1 METNV
6 KAIELQDLWRRFKAT
21 DDQRARERL
30 VVAYSPLVKY
40 VAGRMSSGLPA
51 HVEESDLISYGLGG
65 LISAIERFDLTR
77 EIKFETY
84 AITRIR
90 GAIIDELRTLDWV
103 PRSVRARAREIE
115 RANTKLEARYQR
127 APTDEEM
134 ATELGVSVED
144 FQEHL
149 VQISNSTIV
158 ALDELWSVSDST
170 GDAISLLDTLPDRG
184 APDPEQLMDQSE
196 LRDRIADAIAA
207 LPEREKLVVALYYYE
222 NLTLREIGEV
232 LGVTESRV
240 SQLHTKAVLRLRGK
254 LAGEL
259 DLRSGPGAA
268 RPGNSASVRF
278 ARSDV
283 CEPNSLKGIRR
294 HRACTPNAAEPDSP
308 ISSATQASQG
318 HRRRGA
324 RYAQARGSHP
334 ERGARR
340 PPR

>member
-1 METNV
+1 VETNV
-6 KAIELQDLWRRFKAT
+6 KDIELRELWRRYKSSG
-21 DDQRARERL
+21 DDRAREGL

-40 VAGRMSSGLPA
+40 VSGRMASGLPA
-51 HVEESDLISYGLGG
+51 HVEEADLISYGLGG

-115 RANTKLEARYQR
+115 RANSKLEAQLQR

-134 ATELGVSVED
+134 AHELGMAVSD
-144 FQEHL
+144 FQDAL
-149 VQISNSTIV
+149 LQISNSTIV

-170 GDAISLLDTLPDRG
+170 GDSVSLLDTLPDRG
-184 APDPEQLMDQSE
+184 APDPQTLVHQSE

-240 SQLHTKAVLRLRGK
+240 SQLHTKAVLRLRSK
-254 LAGEL
+254 LQGEL
-259 DLRSGPGAA
+259 EL
-268 RPGNSASVRF
+268 
-278 ARSDV
+278 
-283 CEPNSLKGIRR
+283 
-294 HRACTPNAAEPDSP
+294 
-308 ISSATQASQG
+308 
-318 HRRRGA
+318 
-324 RYAQARGSHP
+324 
-334 ERGARR
+334 
-340 PPR
+340 